1 MKHYQPG
8 DLDQLLNLDA
18 PVLSPRPSGSALITW
33 TSIEQNVPAKVTSLS
48 GREAA
53 RQGMVQAEAQY
64 MFVIRN
70 RTDITEKTRITWE
83 GRQYNIRALGLSGAR
98 HNYLEIVAERGVA
111 Q

>member
-8 DLDQLLNLDA
+8 ELDQLINLDA
-18 PVLSPRPSGSALITW
+18 PVLSPRPSGSSQITW
-33 TSIEQNVPAKVTSLS
+33 TPIATAVPAKVDSLS
-48 GREAA
+48 GREAT

-70 RTDITEKTRITWE
+70 RTDITEKTRITWG
-83 GRQYNIRALGLSGAR
+83 GRQYNIRALGLVGPR